1 MGRRT
6 VVLDCSDLGPAD
18 AAQLDAIARLCLRV
32 KRRGAALRLADP
44 DELLVELIELAGLA
58 GVLGVEAGGEAE
70 QGEDPGR
77 VEEEGD
83 LGDQAP

>member
-1 MGRRT
+1 MGRPT
-6 VVLDCSDLGPAD
+6 VVLDCSALGPAD
-18 AAQLDAIARLCLRV
+18 AAQLDAIARLCLHA

-44 DELLVELIELAGLA
+44 DELLDELIELAGLA
-58 GVLGVEAGGEAE
+58 GVLRVEAGGEAE